1 MKVRVD
7 DITDKVLHFAAEDPV
22 ADYAQIS
29 ALVAAGEC
37 TFLAPLRYSLA
48 VVREYDHIKV
58 SANFQTAVRLACSRC
73 LCEYDTSLESSFT
86 LIYSKSHGLPLDE
99 EIELGEQDLISI
111 SYDGSEID
119 FSPVIEEQVIMEIPF
134 KPLCGEDCLGLCSSC
149 GANLNNAPCDCDR
162 RDVSFKMSALKKLT
176 IEK

>member
-7 DITDKVLHFAAEDPV
+7 DIKDKVLHFTAEDPV

-37 TFLAPLRYSLA
+37 TILSPLRYSLA

-58 SANFQTAVRLACSRC
+58 SGNVQAMVKLACSRC
-73 LCEYDTSLESSFT
+73 LCEYDTQLDSSFT
-86 LIYSKSHGLPLDE
+86 LIYSKSAGHPLDE
-99 EIELGEQDLISI
+99 EIELGEEDLISV
-111 SYDGSEID
+111 SYDGPEID

-149 GANLNNAPCDCDR
+149 GANLNTAPCDCDR
-162 RDVSFKMSALKKLT
+162 RDVNFKMSALKKLT